1 LLPDVECQYALSF
14 EEALY
19 MLAYL
24 KGLSVRPRG
33 IIHCS
38 TGSAEVVRE
47 YVRMGYY
54 VSFAGP
60 LTFKKAPNLWEAAK
74 VVPLDRLLVETD
86 SPYLSPEPK
95 RGRRNEPGHTRFVL
109 EKLAQLKELSAQDM
123 ARITTENAMR
133 VYEIG

>member
-1 LLPDVECQYALSF
+1 
-14 EEALY
+14 
-19 MLAYL
+19 M
-24 KGLSVRPRG
+24 
-33 IIHCS
+33 
-38 TGSAEVVRE
+38 
-47 YVRMGYY
+47 
-54 VSFAGP
+54 
-60 LTFKKAPNLWEAAK
+60 
-74 VVPLDRLLVETD
+74 PLDRLLVETD